1 MYFRLFFV
9 MIELRISYSIQK
21 CILYYVIDLYCLQKS
36 PLILNSFDVWN
47 VTEADV
53 FSEKAFIRWK
63 KLGYTSIF
71 KVFYPDNLSRFLRT
85 LEGLLSLILILWFQ
99 GIFAT
104 FWNFLRK
111 FSVERAEI
119 LLYYASVNRLIFFS
133 RSLRDVRREVRFK
146 EALQKER
153 VLRLRKNF
161 WV

>member
-1 MYFRLFFV
+1 M
-9 MIELRISYSIQK
+9 
-21 CILYYVIDLYCLQKS
+21 
-36 PLILNSFDVWN
+36 
-47 VTEADV
+47 
-53 FSEKAFIRWK
+53 K
-63 KLGYTSIF
+63 KLGYTAIF

-85 LEGLLSLILILWFQ
+85 LEGLLPVILILWFQ

-133 RSLRDVRREVRFK
+133 RSRRDVRREVRFK

-161 WV
+161 